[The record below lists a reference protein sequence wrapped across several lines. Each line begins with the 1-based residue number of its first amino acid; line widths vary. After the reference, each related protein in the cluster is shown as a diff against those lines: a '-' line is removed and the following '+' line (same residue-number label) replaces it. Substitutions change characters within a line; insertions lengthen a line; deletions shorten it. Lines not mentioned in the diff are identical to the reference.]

1 MVLGVDN
8 SEEAWRCIDKRVN
21 VYPHLREFTAIGSG
35 GSSFRQSMVNAVQAV
50 VGHVE
55 RVTQRQSTSG
65 RYVSV
70 TVGPVLVSSADD
82 ILEVY
87 TRMKS
92 DDRLRYFL

>member
-1 MVLGVDN
+1 
-8 SEEAWRCIDKRVN
+8 
-21 VYPHLREFTAIGSG
+21 
-35 GSSFRQSMVNAVQAV
+35 
-50 VGHVE
+50 
-55 RVTQRQSTSG
+55 
-65 RYVSV
+65 VSV